1 MLQRKNARPVFVQD
15 RIKWLIRPH
24 PVVYRVVHNHS
35 QFSANQLRKIVS
47 MSEGDLYKGFE
58 APKGDG
64 RHSGP
69 LADLAKY
76 KALGTSR
83 LIGDRF
89 VHALRTIK

>member
-1 MLQRKNARPVFVQD
+1 
-15 RIKWLIRPH
+15 
-24 PVVYRVVHNHS
+24 
-35 QFSANQLRKIVS
+35 

-83 LIGDRF
+83 LIGGCF
-89 VHALRTIK
+89 VHALRTLK